1 MFEQVLES
9 FRKATESSVQ
19 MQQEMMRKWVGIWPT
34 TSMTPPMFGANFP
47 LQQMQQKWTDAMT
60 DLVKKQRELLENSF
74 KLGQENIEKAF
85 KVSEAKTPEE
95 VRAKTVE
102 LWQKCMES
110 LRETS
115 ESQMREFQSATQKW
129 LELMSKPAG

>member
-1 MFEQVLES
+1 MFEQVLDS

-19 MQQEMMRKWVGIWPT
+19 MQQEMMKKWVGLWPT
-34 TSMTPPMFGANFP
+34 TMTAPMFGANFP

-60 DLVKKQRELLENSF
+60 DLVKKQRELLEKSF

-95 VRAKTVE
+95 MRAKTVE

-115 ESQMREFQSATQKW
+115 ESQMREFQTATEKW
-129 LELMSKPAG
+129 LDLMSKPVG